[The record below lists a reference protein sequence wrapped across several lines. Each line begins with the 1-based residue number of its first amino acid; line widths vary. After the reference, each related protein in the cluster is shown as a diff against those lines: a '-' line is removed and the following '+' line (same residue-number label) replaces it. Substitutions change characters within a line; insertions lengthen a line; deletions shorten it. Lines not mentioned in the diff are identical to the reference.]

1 MPLVPIE
8 QRPVKHTIAT
18 AAIDEL
24 DVYEPSLHV
33 NKELNPRRYS
43 PSSRQEISEWL
54 INRRRHRQF
63 PAGNRRAP

>member
-1 MPLVPIE
+1 M
-8 QRPVKHTIAT
+8 
-18 AAIDEL
+18 

-54 INRRRHRQF
+54 LNRHRHRQF
-63 PAGNRRAP
+63 PAGNRRAR